1 MNKVTVLIPVHDP
14 DGKYE
19 SFLIEAL
26 ESIKNQDRTPDEV
39 LLVANHLIPY
49 LDHLKGLMG
58 GEIELRFQ
66 KSSATS
72 ASGNIN
78 FGVEVA
84 TGELVRLLFQDDV
97 LVGSGSLSSS
107 LELLENRNST
117 WSVIGSQDW
126 DDSSGK
132 KLGKRYPKFSESLKS
147 GINRIGAPSVVCF
160 SKSKYMPM
168 NTDLKYMFD
177 CDWYLKM
184 AHRNGIPVQINT
196 IGVGIR
202 VHEGQATQWAKLL
215 LKKEKKVVRALH
227 RKKVIFNNF
236 SAKIYCNCS
245 DKKMEPDSL

>member
-14 DGKYE
+14 DGMYE
-19 SFLIEAL
+19 NFLIEVL

-49 LDHLKGLMG
+49 LERLKVLMG
-58 GEIELRFQ
+58 QEIEFRFQ

-72 ASGNIN
+72 ASENIN
-78 FGVEVA
+78 YGVEVA
-84 TGELVRLLFQDDV
+84 KGELIRLLFQDDI
-97 LVGSGSLSSS
+97 LLGSRSLSSS
-107 LELLENRNST
+107 LERLESGNSN

-126 DDSSGK
+126 NDSSGK

-147 GINRIGAPSVVCF
+147 GINRIGAPSVVSF
-160 SKSKYMPM
+160 IKSKFVPM

-202 VHEGQATQWAKLL
+202 IHEGQATQWAKVL
-215 LKKEKKVVRALH
+215 LKNEKQVVRASH
-227 RKKVIFNNF
+227 KKKVIFHNL
-236 SAKIYCNCS
+236 SATRYCICLGAKTEL
-245 DKKMEPDSL
+245 DTL